1 MFPPSDTGSKAVAAS
16 AAAPDANLP
25 NPTQSLLA
33 EHEHFERLAAV
44 RSALASQRM
53 EGLEPDP
60 RAVADAERWARGE
73 ITIGAAVADFKMR
86 VRLEMA

>member
-1 MFPPSDTGSKAVAAS
+1 MFSTPKTADPVPETVAVSLVAEQEQIERMAAI
-16 AAAPDANLP
+16 
-25 NPTQSLLA
+25 
-33 EHEHFERLAAV
+33 
-44 RSALASQRM
+44 RSALASQRI

-86 VRLEMA
+86 VRLDMP